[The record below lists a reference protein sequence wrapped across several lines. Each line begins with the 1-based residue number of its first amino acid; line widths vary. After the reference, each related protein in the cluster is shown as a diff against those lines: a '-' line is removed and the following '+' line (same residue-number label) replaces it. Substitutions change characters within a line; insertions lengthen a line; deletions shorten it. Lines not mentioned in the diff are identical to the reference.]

1 MIAAGLAAVALL
13 IWIYLLLGRGMF
25 WLGRERDDRLVPP
38 GTPDLPHWPRVT
50 AIVPARNEAE
60 SIAACIGSLLAQD
73 YPGEFRVLLVDD
85 QSTDGT
91 ADLAREAAARQ
102 GALGRLEILTG
113 TTLPGGWTGKLWAM
127 TQGSSHVEAEAERPD
142 FILFSDA
149 DIAYAPDVLTRLARG
164 AEARGLGLVSMMA
177 KLNCTSPA
185 ERWLVPA
192 FVFFFQKLYPF
203 FWNNDPKQRTA
214 GAAGGCMLVR
224 REVLLR
230 AGGLARIRDALI
242 DDCALGALIKR
253 EAPIWLALTERVVSL
268 RPYPDFNDLRR
279 MVVRSAYA
287 ELGYSPLRLVGA
299 VLGMCL
305 TYLLPPGMALFAGG
319 PAAILGAVTWALM
332 VVAFAPMLRFYGLS
346 PLRGLAL
353 PLIAATY
360 TGFTVESA
368 WAHARGRGGAWKGR
382 FQAKGAEST
391 EQA

>member
-1 MIAAGLAAVALL
+1 MIAPGLAALALL
-13 IWIYLLLGRGMF
+13 IWLYLLAGRGMF
-25 WLGRERDDRLVPP
+25 WVGRERDDTLVPP
-38 GTPDLPHWPRVT
+38 GAPSPAVWPRVT
-50 AIVPARNEAE
+50 CIVPARNEAE

-73 YPGEFRVLLVDD
+73 YPGQFRVLLVDD
-85 QSTDGT
+85 QSADGT
-91 ADLAREAAARQ
+91 AAKAREAAASR
-102 GALGRLEILTG
+102 GALDRFDVLTG
-113 TTLPGGWTGKLWAM
+113 SSLPAGWTGKLWAM
-127 TQGSSHVEAEAERPD
+127 TQGCSHVEAEAERPD

-149 DIAYAPDVLTRLARG
+149 DIAYAPDVLTRLVRG

-192 FVFFFQKLYPF
+192 FIFFFQKLYPF
-203 FWNNDPKQRTA
+203 AWINDPARRTA

-224 REVLLR
+224 REALLR

-242 DDCALGALIKR
+242 DDCALGALMKR
-253 EAPIWLALTERVVSL
+253 EGPIWLGLTERVSSL

-305 TYLLPPGMALFAGG
+305 TYLLPPAMALFGGG
-319 PAAILGAVTWALM
+319 PAALLGAVTWALM
-332 VVAFAPMLRFYGLS
+332 VVAFAPTLRFYRLS

-353 PLIAATY
+353 PLVAAIY
-360 TGFTVESA
+360 TGFTIESA

>member
-1 MIAAGLAAVALL
+1 MIATLIAALALL
-13 IWIYLLLGRGMF
+13 IWLYLLAGRGLF
-25 WLGRERDDRLVPP
+25 WLGRERDDRLVPSGASDP
-38 GTPDLPHWPRVT
+38 AAWPRIT

-60 SIAACIGSLLAQD
+60 SSAACIGSLLAQD

-91 ADLAREAAARQ
+91 AEIARAAAAHG
-102 GALGRLEILTG
+102 GATARLEVLTG
-113 TTLPGGWTGKLWAM
+113 NSLPAGWTGKLWAM
-127 TQGSSHVEAEAERPD
+127 TQGCSHVEAQTERPD

-149 DIAYAPDVLTRLARG
+149 DIAYAPDVLTRLVRG

-177 KLNCTSPA
+177 KLNRTSTA

-192 FVFFFQKLYPF
+192 FIFFFQKLYPF
-203 FWNNDPKQRTA
+203 AWINDPARRTA

-242 DDCALGALIKR
+242 DDCALGALIKS

-268 RPYPDFNDLRR
+268 RPYPDFADLRR

-287 ELGYSPLRLVGA
+287 ELGYSPLRLIGA
-299 VLGMCL
+299 VLGMVL
-305 TYLLPPGMALFAGG
+305 TYLVPPAMALLAAG
-319 PAAILGAVTWALM
+319 PAALLGALTWALM
-332 VVAFAPMLRFYGLS
+332 VVAFAPTLRFYGLS
-346 PLRGLAL
+346 PLHGLAL
-353 PLIAATY
+353 PFIAAIY

-368 WAHARGRGGAWKGR
+368 WAHLRGRGGAWKGR
-382 FQAKGAEST
+382 YQAKGAEST
-391 EQA
+391 ERA